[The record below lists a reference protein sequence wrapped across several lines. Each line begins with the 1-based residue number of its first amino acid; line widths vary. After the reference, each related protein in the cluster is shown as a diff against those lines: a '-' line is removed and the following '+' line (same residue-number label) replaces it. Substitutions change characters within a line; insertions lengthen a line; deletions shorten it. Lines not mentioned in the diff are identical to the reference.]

1 LCSLLNSSHSS
12 TTGYRNPKLYDDA
25 FTNQESQSDLYD
37 YASTNKNSRPNLD
50 ETASTNQHSP
60 SNLYDNASSNKNDR
74 LKLGETSSTNQ
85 NSQHNPYDNA
95 FNEYE
100 SQQAFEEDRGGKLE
114 DEDELE
120 GEDDENAKSK
130 QLFGLGSYPFHHHFP
145 FGAGYL
151 DPSQLYQQYIPEI
164 DMQVKG
170 KYRGHYTH

>member
-12 TTGYRNPKLYDDA
+12 TTSYRNPKLYDEA

-37 YASTNKNSRPNLD
+37 YASTNKNSRPSLD
-50 ETASTNQHSP
+50 ETASANQNSP
-60 SNLYDNASSNKNDR
+60 SNLYDNASSNKNGL

-85 NSQHNPYDNA
+85 NSQHNPYDDA

-100 SQQAFEEDRGGKLE
+100 PQQAFEEDRGGKFE
-114 DEDELE
+114 DEEE
-120 GEDDENAKSK
+120 EFEEEDDENAKSK

-164 DMQVKG
+164 DMQV
-170 KYRGHYTH
+170 

>member
-1 LCSLLNSSHSS
+1 MCSLLNSSHFS
-12 TTGYRNPKLYDDA
+12 TTSYQYRNPKLYDDA
-25 FTNQESQSDLYD
+25 FTEEESQSDLYD
-37 YASTNKNSRPNLD
+37 FASTNKNSRPSLD

-74 LKLGETSSTNQ
+74 LKLDETSSTNQ
-85 NSQHNPYDNA
+85 NNNHKLYDNA

-100 SQQAFEEDRGGKLE
+100 SQEVFEEERGGKLE

-120 GEDDENAKSK
+120 GENDENAQSK

-151 DPSQLYQQYIPEI
+151 DPSQLYQQFIPEI

-170 KYRGHYTH
+170 KSQK